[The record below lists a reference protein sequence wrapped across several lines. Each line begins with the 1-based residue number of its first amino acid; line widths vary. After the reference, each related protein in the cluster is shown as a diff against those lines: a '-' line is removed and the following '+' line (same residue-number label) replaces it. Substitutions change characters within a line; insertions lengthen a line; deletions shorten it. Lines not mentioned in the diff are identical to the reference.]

1 MTIRKKIMLG
11 LLSFVF
17 IIGSYFASQ
26 FIYRLDKTL
35 VTISA
40 EPVTSKISING
51 TVINS
56 SSIYLKPGKYII
68 SVSQDGYYEYR
79 KTYKIEKKTII
90 IPIKLVA
97 EPEESIYN
105 LIHGTKYNTVVAKYP
120 IITKL
125 PYSSLLIDINHSSD
139 STLSSFKL
147 SVRAYDGY
155 KQAVITKIK
164 QWGYN
169 PADYNI
175 EFINYEN
182 PFKLWKKYILLSFQ
196 LSP

>member
-79 KTYKIEKKTII
+79 KTYEIEKKTII

-105 LIHGTKYNTVVAKYP
+105 LIHSTKYNTVVAKYP

-125 PYSSLLIDINHSSD
+125 PYSSLLIDINYSSD
-139 STLSSFKL
+139 STLNNFKL
-147 SVRAYDGY
+147 SVRAYNGY
-155 KQAVITKIK
+155 RQAVITKIK

-182 PFKLWKKYILLSFQ
+182 PFKL
-196 LSP
+196 